1 MEKHNTHI
9 VLESDSSEKH
19 EYKGDEN
26 GNIKI
31 DYNEEDPYHSFIQKK
46 PKLAIKEILIENNNL
61 LKKEFDKNILSEEVQ
76 DYTPKKKRQKLQTD
90 VYVKLNDYRF
100 NVNKI
105 QPCNEIGLNYNKENG
120 GLQINFEDKKNSSFE
135 LKESNKK
142 IDDEN
147 NNKKK
152 KFKRNTMYMLNN
164 GKKLTNLKKDKNN
177 IKQKRHTKQIEN
189 FDKASLLKDKLEHNN
204 KKRNNTLKEKK
215 NFNED
220 DNPEEEKISEKNEDE
235 PK

>member
-135 LKESNKK
+135 LKERNKK

-147 NNKKK
+147 NNNKK

-164 GKKLTNLKKDKNN
+164 GKKLTNLKKEFFLF
-177 IKQKRHTKQIEN
+177 IKM
-189 FDKASLLKDKLEHNN
+189 
-204 KKRNNTLKEKK
+204 
-215 NFNED
+215 
-220 DNPEEEKISEKNEDE
+220 
-235 PK
+235 